1 MNRIPAARRTRRR
14 IETGDGRRETGDGRR
29 ETGLP
34 KIAMGVRHV
43 KQTVNGS
50 EE

>member
-14 IETGDGRRETGDGRR
+14 IETGDGRR